1 MSLDAVVAL
10 VPSASGAGDPEM
22 VAACGPK
29 GTQSWLCST
38 VFRVTGNEHAA
49 EVADTLAKPIRVVF
63 VLLVAAVAVAIANRL
78 IHRLVVRLAAAHT
91 KLTELRRPSM
101 IDTAPVSSSRRTAR
115 AETIGAVLRSVV
127 GIVIWFIAILTA
139 LDELGVN
146 LAPLIAGA
154 GVVGLAIGFGAQALV
169 RDFLSGLFMLLE
181 DQYGVGDVI
190 DAGVAVGVVEGVSLR
205 TTRIRDEHGTVWHVP
220 NGEVRRIGNFSQ
232 EWSRAVVD
240 VGISTTVDVAEASRV
255 LQEAAA
261 QLAQDRSAAAL
272 VVGAPEVLGVE
283 RADADTLVL
292 RVVTRTR
299 PLEDDRV
306 ERLLRVAIRD
316 AFAAAGIP
324 LRSV

>member
-1 MSLDAVVAL
+1 MSIHAVVAVL
-10 VPSASGAGDPEM
+10 PSASGAGAPEM

-63 VLLVAAVAVAIANRL
+63 VLLVAVVAVAIANRL
-78 IHRLVVRLAAAHT
+78 VRRLVRHLADAHT
-91 KLTELRRPSM
+91 KLSELRRPSV
-101 IDTAPVSSSRRTAR
+101 IDTAPVSASRRSAR
-115 AETIGAVLRSVV
+115 AETIGAVLRSIVA
-127 GIVIWFIAILTA
+127 IVIWFIAILTA

-154 GVVGLAIGFGAQALV
+154 GVVGLAIGFGAQSLV

-181 DQYGVGDVI
+181 DQYGVGDMI

-240 VGISTTVDVAEASRV
+240 VGIPPGVDVAEASRV
-255 LQEAAA
+255 VEAAA
-261 QLAQDRSAAAL
+261 ARLLQDPSVSEL
-272 VVGAPEVLGVE
+272 VVGAPELLGVE
-283 RADADTLVL
+283 RVDAETLVL
-292 RVVTRTR
+292 RIVTRTR
-299 PLEDDRV
+299 PLEGERV
-306 ERLLRVAIRD
+306 ERRLRVAIRD
-316 AFAAAGIP
+316 ALAGAGIP
-324 LRSV
+324 MRSV